1 MTTTIKVKWGKE
13 EYDVEVEKGS
23 SVEVFK
29 TQMWTITTVPVDKQ
43 KFLGFPGGML
53 KDTDNLDEKIAK
65 LKPGAKV
72 TMMGT
77 AEGKELKQPGEKVI
91 FEEDLTADEKA
102 KILKERKVEILPG
115 GLKNLGNTCYM
126 NSCLQCLAKIKEL
139 NDSLK
144 DYVVPGAERD
154 IDAVLTNQ
162 LKNTFQQL
170 AAGSAQQD
178 AVTPIQFVMALR
190 QKFPRFAEMQNGGY
204 MQQDADECLRGILQ
218 SLSQTLT
225 SDAGNR
231 IDDLFS
237 FNLQSS
243 MKCLENDAE
252 EVSKSEDSQRVLIC
266 HLGTQTEPISH
277 IYQGVALSLKEH
289 IEKNSPTLGRNAQ
302 YEKAAAVASLPN
314 YLIVQFARFGYKK
327 ANEWAGTS
335 DSKVKLVRNI
345 KFSPTLDLYDIATD
359 DLKKQLSKG
368 RLRVKEHEDKV
379 MELEKKKLMEEAKG
393 GSSSSAAD
401 AEGDVEM
408 KDAAAAVG
416 VEMIDTGYYDLVG
429 MISHKGRTAD
439 GGHYVGWTLARKASK
454 KDDVKDDQWICYD
467 DEDTQ
472 QYDWKDITGVTMDL
486 MGGRADTQMAYINI
500 YKKCSVP
507 VDAGQKLGE
516 GEGYAAASGSGDVD
530 MKPAQ

>member
-1 MTTTIKVKWGKE
+1 
-13 EYDVEVEKGS
+13 
-23 SVEVFK
+23 
-29 TQMWTITTVPVDKQ
+29 
-43 KFLGFPGGML
+43 ML
-53 KDTDNLDEKIAK
+53 KDSDDLDAKVAK
-65 LKPGAKV
+65 LKPGAKI
-72 TMMGT
+72 TLLGT
-77 AEGKELKQPGEKVI
+77 AEGGELKKPEEKVV

-102 KILKERKVEILPG
+102 RILKEKKIEILPPG
-115 GLKNLGNTCYM
+115 IKNLGNTCYM
-126 NSCLQCLAKIKEL
+126 NSCLQCLCNLKEVKNAL
-139 NDSLK
+139 ES
-144 DYVVPGAERD
+144 YTVPGADDRGLD
-154 IDAVLTNQ
+154 QVLTNQ
-162 LKNTFQQL
+162 LKQVTIQL
-170 AAGSAQQD
+170 GNSTD
-178 AVTPIQFVMALR
+178 ALTPVQFVMALR
-190 QKFPRFAEMQNGGY
+190 AKFPRFAEQQNGHY
-204 MQQDADECLRGILQ
+204 MQQDADECLRGILNCMSQ
-218 SLSQTLT
+218 SLPTAS
-225 SDAGNR
+225 GNR
-231 IDDLFS
+231 IDDLFGIKLRS
-237 FNLQSS
+237 TL
-243 MKCLENDAE
+243 KCLECDE
-252 EVSKSEDSQRVLIC
+252 EQPSTTEDSQRALIC